1 MEPHNAFT
9 DMLMRHRDMLWQM
22 CWNRSGGDRD
32 RCCDL
37 LQEVS
42 IALWENFGKLRPNA
56 SAAQERAW
64 IRWQARSV
72 FYQIGRQRKP
82 TTVPLNNAVADI
94 APDDD
99 ERRRKELVDDLLSAL
114 DPDEQRMV
122 GMYLEGY
129 HGDEIGERM
138 GISRDNYYQRMHRAV
153 RKLRRLALVLLALLF
168 TSAVAIAVVPQWR
181 RVLFE
186 GVKLDERPSDT
197 ALPQPDKTLTATPSS
212 DTVALPAEEAPD
224 GCCGA
229 RHMAEPMELLPL
241 LNFADILD
249 TSSVETLVAFPD
261 LDRNERLTISVN
273 GTRLTISGAEG
284 ELVKIYDMGD
294 RLVAAQRASRF
305 IPIDLFPNTNVYSAD
320 RFRYKIQI
328 GNRPTLLLSL

>member
-1 MEPHNAFT
+1 MMEPHNAYT
-9 DMLMRHRDMLWQM
+9 AMLMRHRDMLWQL

-64 IRWQARSV
+64 VRWQARSV
-72 FYQIGRQRKP
+72 FYQIGRQQKP
-82 TTVPLNNAVADI
+82 AIVPLNAAV
-94 APDDD
+94 DDMAND
-99 ERRRKELVDDLLSAL
+99 EDAQRRKELIDDLLSAL

-122 GMYLEGY
+122 SMYLEGY

-153 RKLRRLALVLLALLF
+153 QKLRRLALVLIALIF

-181 RVLFE
+181 HMVFK
-186 GVKLDERPSDT
+186 GVKLDERTADT
-197 ALPQPDKTLTATPSS
+197 VLSQPDNTLMASPTP
-212 DTVALPAEEAPD
+212 DTIVLPAEEESE
-224 GCCGA
+224 GQCCG
-229 RHMAEPMELLPL
+229 RYKVEPIELMPL
-241 LNFADILD
+241 LNFADLVD
-249 TSSVETLVAFPD
+249 TSVETLVAFPAYE
-261 LDRNERLTISVN
+261 RNERLTISVN